1 MSLTTAEVQAH
12 TAAPALMAALANGDD
27 VAAADRLSQLLTDTV
42 LVPISQLAAWA
53 ATNGLRAQLQDAAD
67 VVGHPLRS
75 IALAALDLLRGNM
88 SESFDTV
95 AYAPLLDALQ
105 SAGMFG
111 PSERDK
117 LTAMATQARAISAND
132 VARAVRNDDGSSK
145 L

>member
-1 MSLTTAEVQAH
+1 MLTTAEVQAH
-12 TAAPALMAALANGDD
+12 AADPELAAALAAGDD

-75 IALAALDLLRGNM
+75 IALAALDLLRGSM
-88 SESFDTV
+88 SETFDTV
-95 AYAPLLDALQ
+95 AYGPMLDALQ
-105 SAGMFG
+105 AGGMFAVAD
-111 PSERDK
+111 RDA
-117 LTAMATQARAISAND
+117 LTALATQPRRVSAHD
-132 VARAVRNDDGSSK
+132 VAIAVRNDDGSTK

>member
-1 MSLTTAEVQAH
+1 MPITTADIHPH
-12 TAAPALMAALANGDD
+12 TADPALAVALAVGDD
-27 VAAADRLSQLLTDTV
+27 VAAAERLSQLLTDTV

-75 IALAALDLLRGNM
+75 IALAALDLLRGSM
-88 SESFDTV
+88 SDSFDAV
-95 AYAPLLDALQ
+95 AYAPMLDALQ
-105 SAGMFG
+105 SAGMFS
-111 PSERDK
+111 PAERDK
-117 LTAMATQARAISAND
+117 LTLMATRPRVVTPDD

>member
-1 MSLTTAEVQAH
+1 MLTTAEVQAY
-12 TAAPALMAALANGDD
+12 TADPDLAAALAAGND
-27 VAAADRLSQLLTDTV
+27 VAAAERLSQMLTDTV

-67 VVGHPLRS
+67 IAGHPLRS

-95 AYAPLLDALQ
+95 AYAPMLDALQ
-105 SAGMFG
+105 SAGMFS
-111 PSERDK
+111 PAERDM
-117 LTAMATQARAISAND
+117 LTLMATRPRAITPDD

>member
-12 TAAPALMAALANGDD
+12 TAAPALMAALAIGDD
-27 VAAADRLSQLLTDTV
+27 VAAAERLSQLLTDTV
-42 LVPISQLAAWA
+42 PVPVNQLAAWA

-75 IALAALDLLRGNM
+75 IALDALDLLRGSM
-88 SESFDTV
+88 SETFDTV
-95 AYAPLLDALQ
+95 AYGPMLDALQ
-105 SAGMFG
+105 SAGMFS
-111 PSERDK
+111 PAERDK
-117 LTAMATQARAISAND
+117 LTALATQPRAVTPND

>member
-1 MSLTTAEVQAH
+1 MLTTAEVQAH
-12 TAAPALMAALANGDD
+12 AADPTLVAALASGDD
-27 VAAADRLSQLLTDTV
+27 VTAAARLSQLLTDTV
-42 LVPISQLAAWA
+42 PVPLHKLAAWA

-67 VVGHPLRS
+67 AVGHPLRS
-75 IALAALDLLRGNM
+75 TALAALDLLRGNM

-105 SAGMFG
+105 SAGMFS
-111 PSERDK
+111 PAERAA
-117 LTAMATQARAISAND
+117 LTALATGPRDVTPND